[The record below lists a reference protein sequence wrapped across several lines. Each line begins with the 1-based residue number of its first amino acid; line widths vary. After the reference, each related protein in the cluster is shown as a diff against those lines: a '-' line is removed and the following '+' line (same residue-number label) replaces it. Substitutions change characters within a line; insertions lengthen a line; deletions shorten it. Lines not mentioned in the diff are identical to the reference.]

1 MDILAGLSRAGAV
14 IAGMAFLCL
23 AIAQI
28 LHTFFLS
35 IRQTQRS
42 VDLSIKYEASLV
54 VCLVV
59 FALIALDVQPL
70 DKSSAALFFNSI
82 LWLNAPVIACGVIAI
97 ARYRK
102 WIAALDAS
110 ALFLTI
116 PPIAKLLAGFATSVA
131 LIELAYFSGRLLLT
145 LIRDIDYRKSHITR
159 LSIMESMKG
168 LPDGILC
175 SDAYGDILFMND
187 KMRFYLRQLE
197 MPADLSDANSIR
209 RELMARGTKLN
220 VLKPG
225 LGSVSTSLSLSNT
238 MVCLFVFDEMTIR
251 NREYLRVIAYDITE
265 KAKLAQEIEEANSR
279 LEETAIEILDSIS
292 ALRSVAETQ
301 AMLQMRSRVHDII
314 GQRLSIVHRLLES
327 GDYSDES
334 IRHMQ
339 PLLKGILNDLLPA
352 SSLCPKE
359 DLLLMKST
367 LGMAGVT
374 LSFRGELPNDESVAK
389 AMVSIIREA
398 ATNAVRHAQALN
410 IAVSVGI
417 QAVDDGKAGK
427 AIAELVVTNDGL
439 ASKAI
444 IREGSG
450 IKGMRHAAERAG
462 GRLHVISHPQ
472 FRVNASF
479 PLDAE
484 ALQDE
489 TVKHEKERQ

>member
-14 IAGMAFLCL
+14 IVGTAFLCL
-23 AIAQI
+23 SIAQI
-28 LHTFFLS
+28 LHTFLLS
-35 IRQTQRS
+35 IRQTQHRAS
-42 VDLSIKYEASLV
+42 FFIGYEASLV
-54 VCLVV
+54 ACLAV
-59 FALIALDVQPL
+59 FAVIALDVQPL
-70 DKSSAALFFNSI
+70 DKSSATLFFNSI
-82 LWLNAPVIACGVIAI
+82 LWLNAPVIACGVIEI
-97 ARYRK
+97 SRYRK

-110 ALFLTI
+110 ALFLAI
-116 PPIAKLLAGFATSVA
+116 PPIAKLFAGFATSVA
-131 LIELAYFSGRLLLT
+131 LIELAYFSGRLLFT
-145 LIRDIDYRKSHITR
+145 LAHDFAYRKSHITR
-159 LSIMESMKG
+159 LSIMESMKS

-187 KMRFYLRQLE
+187 KMRFYLQQLE

-225 LGSVSTSLSLSNT
+225 LGSVSTSLSLSST
-238 MVCLFVFDEMTIR
+238 MVCLFVFDKMTIR

-265 KAKLAQEIEEANSR
+265 KAKLAQEIEGTNSR
-279 LEETAIEILDSIS
+279 LEETAVEILDSIS

-334 IRHMQ
+334 IRRMQ

-352 SSLCPKE
+352 STLSPEE
-359 DLLLMKST
+359 DLSLMRSA

-374 LSFRGELPNDESVAK
+374 LSFHGKLPNDESVAK
-389 AMVSIIREA
+389 AMVSIVREA
-398 ATNAVRHAQALN
+398 ATNAICHAQALN

-417 QAVDDGKAGK
+417 QAVDGGKAGK

-462 GRLHVISHPQ
+462 GRLRVISHPQ
-472 FRVNASF
+472 FRVDASF
-479 PLDAE
+479 PLDAK
-484 ALQDE
+484 AFQDG
-489 TVKHEKERQ
+489 TAKHEEER